1 MALKAMIVPVTPLA
15 QNCTLLWCDET
26 LEAAVIDPGGDL
38 PTIDAALAQAGATAE
53 LAAREG
59 LPIIG
64 PHPDDQFLIDTLT
77 EQGARYGLK
86 AEPFEPT
93 RWLQDGDEVSLG
105 KETLLVRHCPGHTPG
120 HVVFVAPEAH
130 FAVVGDVLFQGSVG
144 RTDFPR
150 GDHDALIKSIRER
163 LFPLGDEITF
173 VPGHGPVST
182 FGQERR
188 SNPFVADMLFA

>member
-1 MALKAMIVPVTPLA
+1 MDYPRS
-15 QNCTLLWCDET
+15 
-26 LEAAVIDPGGDL
+26 PGSRWRPGR
-38 PTIDAALAQAGATAE
+38 ARGA
-53 LAAREG
+53 EG

-64 PHPDDQFLIDTLT
+64 PHPDDQFLIDSLT
-77 EQGARYGLK
+77 DQGARYGLK

-93 RWLQDGDEVSLG
+93 RWLEDGDEVTLG

-130 FAVVGDVLFQGSVG
+130 FAVVGDVLFQGSIG